1 MSESDTPD
9 LENATPSG
17 DYDSAG
23 LEFDQGLNLHDWV
36 TRWAEIEELFDESRE
51 EGLTAAAELLERMMS
66 EMGQRLTDP
75 ALATTGTEEEVKDL
89 EVIRDA
95 ADRLANEQPIDD
107 DEADYAVQRSR
118 ALFDRL
124 AGDGHGREAF

>member
-23 LEFDQGLNLHDWV
+23 LEFDQGLNLHDWT
-36 TRWAEIEELFDESRE
+36 TRWAEIEEELAESRE
-51 EGLTAAAELLERMMS
+51 DGLAAAAELLERMMA
-66 EMGQRLTDP
+66 EMGQRESDV
-75 ALATTGTEEEVKDL
+75 ALATTGTEEESKDL

-95 ADRLANEQPIDD
+95 VDRLAAEQPIDD
-107 DEADYAVQRSR
+107 DEADYAVQRAR
-118 ALFDRL
+118 ALFERL
-124 AGDGHGREAF
+124 AGYDHGVEEL